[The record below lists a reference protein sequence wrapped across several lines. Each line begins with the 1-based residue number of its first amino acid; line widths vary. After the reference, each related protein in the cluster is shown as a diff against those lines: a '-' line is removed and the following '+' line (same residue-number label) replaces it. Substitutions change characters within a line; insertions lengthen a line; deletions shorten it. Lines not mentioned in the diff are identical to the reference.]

1 MKVMVIN
8 VNDVERNMLKT
19 LTETETRSK
28 SNTKRLDE
36 IKHDVEELHEENKA
50 LYRLTT
56 SVELIAQE
64 MTTTKDLIQNVDHQL
79 KDVSGKVE
87 ALERKPYEDYEKTK
101 SEIKTKVIVTV
112 ISTIAISG
120 LSVLGT
126 LIVSN
131 VR

>member
-36 IKHDVEELHEENKA
+36 IKHEVEELYEETKA

-87 ALERKPYEDYEKTK
+87 ALERKPYEDY
-101 SEIKTKVIVTV
+101 
-112 ISTIAISG
+112 
-120 LSVLGT
+120 
-126 LIVSN
+126 
-131 VR
+131 